1 MCERHGQNLRMD
13 NALDCVVVGAGV
25 VGLAVARALAL
36 AGREVVVL
44 EAAEGIGTE
53 TSSRNSEVIHAG
65 IYYPKG
71 SLKARLCVQGKHA
84 LYAYC
89 AKRGVPHRRCG
100 KLIVATE
107 AAQLATLAD
116 IRAKAAANGVGDL
129 TPLSRQEAQALE
141 PEIECVGALLSPS
154 TGIIDSHAFMLA
166 LQGDAEHAGAVF
178 AFFSRVARARVVDG
192 GFEIKVQTLTEDP
205 GTAGR
210 AGGVSAAGA
219 SASAGGTSLAG
230 ADFERAVQRGAAG
243 PAANAGSSS
252 TWHAR
257 TLVNA
262 AGLHAPDLAACIEG
276 LDARHVPRAHYARG
290 HYFTLSGRPRFQR
303 LIYPVPQPG
312 GLGVHLTLDL
322 QGQARFGPDV
332 QWVDGIEYTVD
343 PRRADAFYAEVR
355 RYWPALPDGALQPG
369 YAGIR
374 PKLAGPEAPNLDF
387 RIDGPAQHG
396 VPGLVNLLG
405 IESPGLTASLA
416 MGEVVVEALLK
427 G

>member
-1 MCERHGQNLRMD
+1 MD
-13 NALDCVVVGAGV
+13 DRLDCVVVGAGV

-71 SLKARLCVQGKHA
+71 SLKARLCVQGKQA

-89 AKRGVPHRRCG
+89 AARGVPHRRCG

-129 TPLSRQEAQALE
+129 TPLSREEAQALE
-141 PEIECVGALLSPS
+141 PEVECVGALLSLS

-178 AFFSRVARARVVDG
+178 VFHSRVARARVVDD
-192 GFEIKVQTLTEDP
+192 GFEIEVQTLTEDP
-205 GTAGR
+205 GPAVTAGR
-210 AGGVSAAGA
+210 AGKVGGAGT
-219 SASAGGTSLAG
+219 SAGGTGGPG
-230 ADFERAVQRGAAG
+230 ANIA
-243 PAANAGSSS
+243 SSS

-262 AGLHAPDLAACIEG
+262 AGLHAPGVAARIDG
-276 LDARHVPRAHYARG
+276 LDPRHVPRAHYARG
-290 HYFTLSGRPRFQR
+290 HYFTLAGRPRFQR
-303 LIYPVPQPG
+303 LIYPMPQPG

-332 QWVDGIEYTVD
+332 QWVDAIDYTVD
-343 PRRADAFYAEVR
+343 PKRADAFYAEVR

-396 VPGLVNLLG
+396 VRELVNLLG
-405 IESPGLTASLA
+405 IESPGLTASMA
-416 MGEVVVEALLK
+416 IGEAVVEALR